1 MLHPRVHFYLLN
13 RHETTEFETGAAA
26 DAERDGVALPDL
38 DSRTADTV
46 GYARIKERS
55 SERKA
60 LELSACTQFAIQCA
74 ESRQGADLTDGS
86 LRVRG
91 LRVPLTAL
99 SMPVSEATHMK
110 SPTCQTARCFMSHAP
125 TGRRSGHARDVMC
138 R

>member
-1 MLHPRVHFYLLN
+1 M
-13 RHETTEFETGAAA
+13 
-26 DAERDGVALPDL
+26 ALPDL
-38 DSRTADTV
+38 DLCTEDTC
-46 GYARIKERS
+46 GYAQVKERS
-55 SERKA
+55 SERNA
-60 LELSACTQFAIQCA
+60 LELSACPELTIQCA

-110 SPTCQTARCFMSHAP
+110 SPTRQTARCFMAHAP

>member
-13 RHETTEFETGAAA
+13 RHETTEFALRGSA
-26 DAERDGVALPDL
+26 DADRAGLVLPDL

-60 LELSACTQFAIQCA
+60 LELSACPEFAIQCA

-110 SPTCQTARCFMSHAP
+110 SPTRQTARCFMSHAP

>member
-38 DSRTADTV
+38 DLCTEDTC
-46 GYARIKERS
+46 GYAQVKERS
-55 SERKA
+55 SEHNA
-60 LELSACTQFAIQCA
+60 LELSACTRFEIQCA

-91 LRVPLTAL
+91 LHSLLAAL
-99 SMPVSEATHMK
+99 GAAVSKATHINLPAC
-110 SPTCQTARCFMSHAP
+110 PTPPFSMTHAP
-125 TGRRSGHARDVMC
+125 TGRRSGHACRSDVI
-138 R
+138 

>member
-1 MLHPRVHFYLLN
+1 MVLQ
-13 RHETTEFETGAAA
+13 
-26 DAERDGVALPDL
+26 DL
-38 DSRTADTV
+38 DGGMADTCGHAAV
-46 GYARIKERS
+46 QERS
-55 SERKA
+55 SEHEA
-60 LELSACTQFAIQCA
+60 LELSACTQLTIQCS
-74 ESRQGADLTDGS
+74 ESRQGHDLTDGS

-110 SPTCQTARCFMSHAP
+110 SPACQTARWFMSHAP

>member
-1 MLHPRVHFYLLN
+1 M
-13 RHETTEFETGAAA
+13 
-26 DAERDGVALPDL
+26 
-38 DSRTADTV
+38 

-99 SMPVSEATHMK
+99 SMLVSEATHMK
-110 SPTCQTARCFMSHAP
+110 SPTRQTAQCFMSHAP

>member
-1 MLHPRVHFYLLN
+1 M
-13 RHETTEFETGAAA
+13 
-26 DAERDGVALPDL
+26 ALPDL
-38 DSRTADTV
+38 DRRIADTF
-46 GYARIKERS
+46 GYAPVKERS

-60 LELSACTQFAIQCA
+60 LELSACPEFAIQCD

-91 LRVPLTAL
+91 LHFLLTAL
-99 SMPVSEATHMK
+99 SMPVSEATHMM
-110 SPTCQTARCFMSHAP
+110 SPTCQTARCFMSHAL